1 MQKIGIITF
10 HNSYNCGSMLE
21 SYAMQ
26 KSIEKYCGDN
36 VEIIDFSNEGQK
48 KLYKIFF
55 KNNSLKNILK
65 NILLLPNYRK
75 LKMNNMK
82 YEEFREKNFH
92 LSKNKFNNMN
102 ELNDKNYSCIVSGSD
117 QIWNMTIPDA
127 DDAYF
132 LPWVNSAKKVAY
144 APSFG
149 SKNILKYAKSSEKY
163 KKYLMNYDYL
173 SIREK
178 NGQKWIKDMIDKE
191 VPVLIDPTLI
201 LTASCYDEI
210 LANDIN
216 EKEKYIFFYCPSFNQ
231 NICKYVKK
239 ISKKYNLK
247 VITWSCK
254 SYSTRMIKRFGFE
267 LAKYENPSS
276 YLYYI
281 KNAELVLTTSFHGTI
296 FSTIYNK
303 KFFTIKNGDMYGDDD
318 RVITLLSQL
327 KMLDRLIT
335 YDFDNAFNYL
345 KEVDYSKYNNQIK
358 KLQMEAIKYLVES
371 VGGKRNENNK

>member
-1 MQKIGIITF
+1 MKKVGIITF

-26 KSIEKYCGDN
+26 KSIEKYCNDN
-36 VEIIDFSNEGQK
+36 VEIIDFSNDGQK
-48 KLYKIFF
+48 DLYKIFF
-55 KNNSLKNILK
+55 KNNCLKNILK
-65 NILLLPNYRK
+65 NILLLPNYK
-75 LKMNNMK
+75 QLKMNNIK
-82 YEEFREKNFH
+82 YEEFRDNNFY
-92 LSKNKFNNMN
+92 LSKNKFKSME
-102 ELNDKNYSCIVSGSD
+102 ELNDKDYNCVVSGSD
-117 QIWNMTIPDA
+117 QIWNITIADA

-132 LPWVNSAKKVAY
+132 LPWVNNAKKVAY

-149 SKNILKYAKSSEKY
+149 SKNIMKYANNPEKY
-163 KKYLMNYDYL
+163 KKYLLNYDYL

-178 NGQKWIKDMIDKE
+178 NGQKWINKMINKN
-191 VPVLIDPTLI
+191 VPILIDPTLI
-201 LTASCYDEI
+201 LPSSCYDEI
-210 LANDIN
+210 MAHDIN

-231 NICKYVKK
+231 NICKYVRK

-254 SYSTRMIKRFGFE
+254 SYSTRMIKIFGFE
-267 LAKYENPSS
+267 LAKYENPAS

-281 KNAELVLTTSFHGTI
+281 KNAELILTTSFHGTI

-327 KMLDRLIT
+327 KMLDRLIA
-335 YDFDNAFNYL
+335 YDFDNDFDYL
-345 KEVDYSKYNNQIK
+345 QDIDYSKYDNQIK
-358 KLQMEAIKYLVES
+358 ELRMEAINYLKES
-371 VGGKRNENNK
+371 VGGKNEGNK

>member
-1 MQKIGIITF
+1 MKKIGIITF

-26 KSIEKYCGDN
+26 KSIEKYCNNN
-36 VEIIDFSNEGQK
+36 VEIIDFSNEGQRN
-48 KLYKIFF
+48 LYKIFF
-55 KNNSLKNILK
+55 KNKSLKNVIK
-65 NILLLPNYRK
+65 NILLLPNYKK
-75 LKMNNMK
+75 LKINNQK
-82 YEEFREKNFH
+82 YEEFRDKNFF
-92 LSKNKFNNMN
+92 LSKDKFKNI
-102 ELNDKNYSCIVSGSD
+102 NDLDDKDYSCIVSGSD
-117 QIWNMTIPDA
+117 QIWNTTIPDA

-132 LPWVNSAKKVAY
+132 LPWVKKAKKVAY

-149 SKNILKYAKSSEKY
+149 SKKIMKYAKEPEKY
-163 KKYLMNYDYL
+163 KRYLLDYDFL

-178 NGQKWIKDMIDKE
+178 NGQKWIEEMINKK

-201 LTASCYDEI
+201 LSASCYDEI
-210 LANDIN
+210 MANDIN

-231 NICKYVKK
+231 DICKYVKK

-267 LAKYENPSS
+267 LAKYENPAS

-281 KNAELVLTTSFHGTI
+281 KNAELILTTSFHGTI
-296 FSTIYNK
+296 FATIYNK

-327 KMLDRLIT
+327 KMIDRLIA
-335 YDFDNAFNYL
+335 YDFDKDFDYL
-345 KEVDYSKYNNQIK
+345 KDIDYSDYDNQIK
-358 KLQMEAIKYLVES
+358 KLKNEAIKYLNES
-371 VGGKRNENNK
+371 IGGKNEGNK